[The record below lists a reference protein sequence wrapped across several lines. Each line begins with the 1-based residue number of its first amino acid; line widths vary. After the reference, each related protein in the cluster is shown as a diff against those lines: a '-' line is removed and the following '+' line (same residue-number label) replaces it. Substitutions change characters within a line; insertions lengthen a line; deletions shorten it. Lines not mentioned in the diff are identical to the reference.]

1 MEQRSGS
8 FQIESFQ
15 LSYLPGD
22 MDSIAVSAMMCDNT
36 HGILLTREAPL
47 SLGVQ
52 SFIWALWYTAHT
64 TGFSLPSFLELV
76 WLLHGPNSPS

>member
-8 FQIESFQ
+8 FQRESFQ
-15 LSYLPGD
+15 LSYLPGV
-22 MDSIAVSAMMCDNT
+22 MDNIALSAMMCDNT

-52 SFIWALWYTAHT
+52 SFIWALWYIAHMF
-64 TGFSLPSFLELV
+64 GFSLPSVLELV